1 MKSNAAV
8 LLVSLAALVA
18 GCGRDDPPKP
28 TDPGSKVGE
37 AAQKMSS
44 AVLQGDMGQ
53 VGEAMKQMGG
63 ALAGSVQVEPVDFRA
78 LKDLLPERLAGLRRV
93 SSEGS
98 RTKMMGVAA
107 SKAEAVYEDGRGGRM
122 TVSITDAGTLTGL
135 AAVAVAWINV
145 EIDKEGDSGYER
157 TTTIEGRKAYERY
170 EKATKTGKLDVVAA
184 GRFLVAAEATGLDM
198 KAFRAA
204 IEKIDLAKLE
214 ALKAQGVPPA
224 TAATPSPKA
233 KQP

>member
-1 MKSNAAV
+1 MNRPTFAV
-8 LLVSLAALVA
+8 LVLAATLA
-18 GCGRDDPPKP
+18 GCGKEDSPKP
-28 TDPGSKVGE
+28 ADTGSQVGE
-37 AAQKMSS
+37 AAQKMGS
-44 AVLQGDMGQ
+44 AMLAGDVGQ

-63 ALAGSVQVEPVDFRA
+63 ALAGSVQVEPVDFRT
-78 LKDLLPERLAGLRRV
+78 LKDLLPENLAGLKRV

-98 RTKMMGVAA
+98 RTKVMGIAA
-107 SKAEAVYEDGRGGRM
+107 STAEAVYQDGKGGRM
-122 TVSITDAGTLTGL
+122 KVAITDAGTLTGL

-184 GRFLVAAEATGLDM
+184 GRFLVAAESTGLDM

-204 IEKIDLAKLE
+204 IAKIDLARLD
-214 ALKAQGVPPA
+214 ALKARGAPA
-224 TAATPSPKA
+224 PVAGK
-233 KQP
+233 

>member
-1 MKSNAAV
+1 MNRPTLAV
-8 LLVSLAALVA
+8 LLLAATLA
-18 GCGRDDPPKP
+18 GCGKEDSPKP
-28 TDPGSKVGE
+28 ADTGSQVGE
-37 AAQKMSS
+37 AAQKMGS
-44 AVLQGDMGQ
+44 AMLAGDVGQ

-63 ALAGSVQVEPVDFRA
+63 ALAGSVQVEPVDFRT
-78 LKDLLPERLAGLRRV
+78 LKDLLPENLAGLKRV

-98 RTKMMGVAA
+98 RTKVMGIAA
-107 SKAEAVYEDGRGGRM
+107 STAEAVYQDGKGGRM
-122 TVSITDAGTLTGL
+122 KVAITDAGTLTGL

-184 GRFLVAAEATGLDM
+184 GRFLVAAESTGLDM

-204 IEKIDLAKLE
+204 IAKIDLARLD
-214 ALKAQGVPPA
+214 ALKARGAPA
-224 TAATPSPKA
+224 PVAGK
-233 KQP
+233 

>member
-1 MKSNAAV
+1 MNRPTLAI
-8 LLVSLAALVA
+8 LLVAATLAA
-18 GCGRDDPPKP
+18 CGKEEPAKGADA
-28 TDPGSKVGE
+28 GSKVGE
-37 AAQKMSS
+37 AAQKMGS
-44 AVLQGDMGQ
+44 AMLAGDMGQ
-53 VGEAMKQMGG
+53 AGEAMKQMGG
-63 ALAGSVQVEPVDFRA
+63 ALAGSVQVEPVDFRE
-78 LKDLLPERLAGLRRV
+78 LKALLPESLAGLKRR

-98 RTKMMGVAA
+98 RTKVMGVAA
-107 SKAEAVYEDGRGGRM
+107 SSAEAMYEDGKGGRM
-122 TVSITDAGTLTGL
+122 KVTITDAGTLTGL

-170 EKATKTGKLDVVAA
+170 EKATRTGKLDVVAA

-214 ALKAQGVPPA
+214 ALKARGTLPAPA
-224 TAATPSPKA
+224 TTAGK
-233 KQP
+233 